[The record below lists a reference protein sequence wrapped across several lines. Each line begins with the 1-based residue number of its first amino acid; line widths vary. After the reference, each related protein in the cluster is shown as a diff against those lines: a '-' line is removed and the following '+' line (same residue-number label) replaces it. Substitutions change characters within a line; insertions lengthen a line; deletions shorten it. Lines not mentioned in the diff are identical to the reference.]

1 MDETAGAV
9 EEDVPWGRL
18 RPHLPQNF
26 AVFLENTAPQ
36 PLQVTSDMFVT
47 RKTRGETRRIEK
59 RKKEKCS
66 IGGEGVFHDPHLKKP
81 RSSAR
86 FARKAAAITVRKFLF
101 LFGVENQPPSAYH
114 CKFLRSY

>member
-81 RSSAR
+81 RTAPLALLVKQLQLQFVS
-86 FARKAAAITVRKFLF
+86 F
-101 LFGVENQPPSAYH
+101 
-114 CKFLRSY
+114 CSYLE